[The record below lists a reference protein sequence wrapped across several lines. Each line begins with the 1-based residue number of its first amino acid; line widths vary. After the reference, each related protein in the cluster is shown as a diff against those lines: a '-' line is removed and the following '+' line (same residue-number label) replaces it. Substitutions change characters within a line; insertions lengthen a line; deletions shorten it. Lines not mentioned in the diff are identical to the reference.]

1 MVPVTNMR
9 YAHDVW
15 QIVPRATN
23 NYCIWRTCVH
33 WELTNKPVLALR
45 SDIRDGQLSIRSCQI
60 SDRAKYQI
68 SRMIIPFKSLKAF
81 SIPFSL
87 NYCCIWGYIERSLE
101 SVNFLYLWIQKH
113 ICYELWISIMG
124 PMAFPFYWE
133 MKICGKCRAK
143 NLEAFIDWQWWA
155 VWRGTDKF
163 LRLVPI
169 FGPRPNIAG
178 IFPANFDLLAAFKKG
193 ALSRKTGE
201 KVKWIFLQFALSI
214 LVVLFWEQV

>member
-1 MVPVTNMR
+1 MR
-9 YAHDVW
+9 
-15 QIVPRATN
+15 
-23 NYCIWRTCVH
+23 
-33 WELTNKPVLALR
+33 ALR
-45 SDIRDGQLSIRSCQI
+45 IDEQTCLGFARWYQGGQLSIRSRQI
-60 SDRAKYQI
+60 SGRANIRSCQLSDQQNDNSFQI
-68 SRMIIPFKSLKAF
+68 VEGIFPSL
-81 SIPFSL
+81 
-87 NYCCIWGYIERSLE
+87 
-101 SVNFLYLWIQKH
+101 FLWTTVVSEDLSNVAWNQWTFYLWIQKH

-178 IFPANFDLLAAFKKG
+178 IFPANLDLLAAFKKG
-193 ALSRKTGE
+193 ALSRKTGR
-201 KVKWIFLQFALSI
+201 K
-214 LVVLFWEQV
+214 